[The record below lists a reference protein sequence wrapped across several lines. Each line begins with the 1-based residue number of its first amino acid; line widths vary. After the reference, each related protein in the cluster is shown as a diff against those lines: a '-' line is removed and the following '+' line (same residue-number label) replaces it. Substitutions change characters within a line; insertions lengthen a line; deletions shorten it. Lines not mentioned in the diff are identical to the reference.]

1 MGRWDKIEKASRKR
15 GFVADDEVVQACG
28 VSSGTTIQRPD
39 GTYKRDMQ
47 RHALIVTDA
56 NVHAIRMGQAG
67 FGSLKETLFS
77 LPRDQVTFR
86 RDGNSLTFS
95 SLDRTSVWTF
105 AGPPLG
111 NGFDNVEAAIADRR
125 APGA

>member
-95 SLDRTSVWTF
+95 SLDRTNVWTF